1 MTGGSGYIGSY
12 FDFFNSPLA
21 YFFFSLGSH
30 VIYILQKTRR
40 YKVISLDNNHNSNP
54 AALDRVSQLSK
65 SELPAHPSDS
75 ERESTEIDS
84 RNCDL
89 TQPDQIRSVFESYGK
104 GGIWGVI
111 HIAVSW
117 LESISDE

>member
-1 MTGGSGYIGSY
+1 VVRDTLVHISIS
-12 FDFFNSPLA
+12 SIRLWLT
-21 YFFFSLGSH
+21 FFSLGSH
-30 VIYILQKTRR
+30 VIYVLQKTRR
-40 YKVISLDNNHNSNP
+40 YKVISLDNNYNSNP

-65 SELPAHPSDS
+65 SELPAHPTDS
-75 ERESTEIDS
+75 ELESTEIDS